1 MPNPSNDVEQDAP
14 GTPRPAGQEAPP
26 NPALDPTRK
35 TDATTDP
42 TATDPGN
49 GAD

>member
-1 MPNPSNDVEQDAP
+1 MPEDLKPAP
-14 GTPRPAGQEAPP
+14 AREEPKPRPSGQEAPP
-26 NPALDPTRK
+26 PKALDPTRK

-42 TATDPGN
+42 AAEDPGN